1 MDYKTAGVDIEAGYE
16 SVELMKKYVKETM
29 RPEVLGGLG
38 GFNADLHQLILGV
51 LKAYRTLVTIDMEG
65 VSVVPPVFYGY
76 ADGGLGSHLPG
87 TLRKKEF
94 ERVGIDQRGCHE
106 EKYQEQEHNVRH
118 GGH

>member
-1 MDYKTAGVDIEAGYE
+1 MIPLCDIHHLHDLSDWDAFIRIYGECRVFFA
-16 SVELMKKYVKETM
+16 LKE
-29 RPEVLGGLG
+29 
-38 GFNADLHQLILGV
+38 LHQLILGV

-76 ADGGLGSHLPG
+76 ADGSLGSHLPG